1 MNKNSLIVAQN
12 IGYKINENK
21 LFHNISFD
29 INHGEALHIKGRNGS
44 GKSTLIRI
52 ILGITE
58 PVKGTLENKSTK
70 EICYLGHKN
79 ALKTYLT
86 LDDNIHLMQLGNS
99 EMLKSYLDKLEL
111 NKYRDV
117 TVSNLSFGQQKKL
130 ALLRVFLNNSDLII
144 LDEPFVGL
152 DDGALTVLTSF
163 LNNELDKNKSLV
175 FTSHIPCNI
184 NSKILEIPKKN
195 KHV

>member
-1 MNKNSLIVAQN
+1 MNNNSLIVAEN

-21 LFHNISFD
+21 LFHRMSFNID
-29 INHGEALHIKGRNGS
+29 RGEALHIKGSNGS

-52 ILGITE
+52 ILGITQ
-58 PVKGTLENKSTK
+58 PVKGTIENKSTK

-79 ALKTYLT
+79 ALKSYLT
-86 LDDNIHLMQLGNS
+86 LEDNINLMQLNNNM
-99 EMLKSYLDKLEL
+99 MLNDYLEKLEL
-111 NKYRDV
+111 KKYKDV

-152 DDGALTVLTSF
+152 DDSANSELTSF
-163 LNNELDKNKSLV
+163 LNNELEKNKSV
-175 FTSHIPCNI
+175 IFTSHIPCNI
-184 NSKILEIPKKN
+184 NSKIIEIP
-195 KHV
+195 

>member
-1 MNKNSLIVAQN
+1 MNKNSLIVAEN

-29 INHGEALHIKGRNGS
+29 IKQGEALHIKGRNGS

-70 EICYLGHKN
+70 EMCYIGHKN

-86 LDDNIHLMQLGNS
+86 LDDNINLMQLGNCD
-99 EMLKSYLDKLEL
+99 MLKSYLDKLEL

-152 DDGALTVLTSF
+152 DDGAHTVLTSF
-163 LNNELDKNKSLV
+163 LNDELNNNKSLV

-184 NSKILEIPKKN
+184 NSKILEIPK
-195 KHV
+195 

>member
-29 INHGEALHIKGRNGS
+29 IKHGEALHIKGRNGS

-86 LDDNIHLMQLGNS
+86 LDDNINLMQLTNCD
-99 EMLKSYLDKLEL
+99 MLKSYLDKLEL

-152 DDGALTVLTSF
+152 DDDAHTLLTAF
-163 LNNELDKNKSLV
+163 LNNELDENKSLV

-184 NSKILEIPKKN
+184 NSKILEIPK
-195 KHV
+195 

>member
-29 INHGEALHIKGRNGS
+29 IKHGEALHIKGRNGS

-86 LDDNIHLMQLGNS
+86 LDDNINLMQLGNS

-152 DDGALTVLTSF
+152 DDGALSILTSF
-163 LNNELDKNKSLV
+163 LNNELIKNKSLV

-184 NSKILEIPKKN
+184 NSKILEMPK
-195 KHV
+195 

>member
-29 INHGEALHIKGRNGS
+29 IKHGEALHIKGRNGS

-86 LDDNIHLMQLGNS
+86 LDDNINLMQLTNCD
-99 EMLKSYLDKLEL
+99 MLKSYLDKLEL

-152 DDGALTVLTSF
+152 DDGALSILTSF
-163 LNNELDKNKSLV
+163 LNNELNKNKSLV

-184 NSKILEIPKKN
+184 NSKILEIPK
-195 KHV
+195 

>member
-1 MNKNSLIVAQN
+1 MNNNSLIVAEN

-21 LFHNISFD
+21 LFHRMSFNI
-29 INHGEALHIKGRNGS
+29 NRGEALHIKGSNGS

-52 ILGITE
+52 ILGITQ
-58 PVKGTLENKSTK
+58 PVKGVIENKSTK

-79 ALKTYLT
+79 ALKSYLT
-86 LDDNIHLMQLGNS
+86 LEDNINLMQLNNNM
-99 EMLKSYLDKLEL
+99 MLNDYLEKLEL
-111 NKYRDV
+111 KKYKDV

-152 DDGALTVLTSF
+152 DDNANLELTTF
-163 LNNELDKNKSLV
+163 LNNELEKNKSV
-175 FTSHIPCNI
+175 IFTSHIPCNI
-184 NSKILEIPKKN
+184 NSKIIEIPQ
-195 KHV
+195 

>member
-12 IGYKINENK
+12 IGYKINENN

-29 INHGEALHIKGRNGS
+29 IKHGEALHIKGRNGS

-86 LDDNIHLMQLGNS
+86 LDDNINLMQLTNCD
-99 EMLKSYLDKLEL
+99 MLKSYLDKLEL

-152 DDGALTVLTSF
+152 DDGAHTVLTSF
-163 LNNELDKNKSLV
+163 LNNELDQNKSLV

-184 NSKILEIPKKN
+184 NSKVLEIPK
-195 KHV
+195 

>member
-1 MNKNSLIVAQN
+1 MNKNPVIVAQN

-29 INHGEALHIKGRNGS
+29 IKHGEALHIKGRNGS

-86 LDDNIHLMQLGNS
+86 LDDNINLMQLTNCD
-99 EMLKSYLDKLEL
+99 MLKSYLDKLEL

-152 DDGALTVLTSF
+152 DDGAHTVLTSF

-184 NSKILEIPKKN
+184 NSKILEIPK
-195 KHV
+195 

>member
-86 LDDNIHLMQLGNS
+86 LDDNINLMQLGNS

-152 DDGALTVLTSF
+152 DDGALSILTSF
-163 LNNELDKNKSLV
+163 LNNELNKNKSLV

-184 NSKILEIPKKN
+184 NSKILEMPK
-195 KHV
+195 

>member
-1 MNKNSLIVAQN
+1 MNKNSLIVAEN

-29 INHGEALHIKGRNGS
+29 IKQGEALHIKGRNGS
-44 GKSTLIRI
+44 GKSSLIRI

-70 EICYLGHKN
+70 EICYIGHKN

-86 LDDNIHLMQLGNS
+86 LDDNINLMQLGNCD
-99 EMLKSYLDKLEL
+99 MLKSYLDKLEL

-152 DDGALTVLTSF
+152 DDGAHTVLTSF
-163 LNNELDKNKSLV
+163 LNNELNNNKSLV

-184 NSKILEIPKKN
+184 NSKILEIPK
-195 KHV
+195 

>member
-29 INHGEALHIKGRNGS
+29 IKHGEALHIKGRNGS

-86 LDDNIHLMQLGNS
+86 LDDNINLMQLGNS

-152 DDGALTVLTSF
+152 DDGAHTVLASF
-163 LNNELDKNKSLV
+163 LNNELDQNKSLV

-184 NSKILEIPKKN
+184 NSKVLEIPK
-195 KHV
+195 

>member
-29 INHGEALHIKGRNGS
+29 IKNGEALHIKGRNGS

-86 LDDNIHLMQLGNS
+86 LDDNINLMQLTNCD
-99 EMLKSYLDKLEL
+99 MLKSYLDKLEL

-152 DDGALTVLTSF
+152 DDGAHTVLTSF

-184 NSKILEIPKKN
+184 NSKILEIPK
-195 KHV
+195 

>member
-29 INHGEALHIKGRNGS
+29 IKHGEALHIKGRNGS

-58 PVKGTLENKSTK
+58 PVKGTIENKSTK

-86 LDDNIHLMQLGNS
+86 LDDNINLMQLGNC
-99 EMLKSYLDKLEL
+99 EMLKFYLDKLEL

-144 LDEPFVGL
+144 LDEPLVGL
-152 DDGALTVLTSF
+152 DDGAHKVLTSF
-163 LNNELDKNKSLV
+163 LNDELNNNKSLV
-175 FTSHIPCNI
+175 FTSHMPCNI
-184 NSKILEIPKKN
+184 NSKILEIPK
-195 KHV
+195 

>member
-86 LDDNIHLMQLGNS
+86 LDDNINLMQLTNCD
-99 EMLKSYLDKLEL
+99 MLKSYLDKLEL

-152 DDGALTVLTSF
+152 DDGAHTVLTSF
-163 LNNELDKNKSLV
+163 LNSELDKNKSLV

-184 NSKILEIPKKN
+184 NSKILEIPK
-195 KHV
+195 

>member
-1 MNKNSLIVAQN
+1 MDKNSLIVAQN

-29 INHGEALHIKGRNGS
+29 IKHGEALHIKGRNGS

-86 LDDNIHLMQLGNS
+86 LDDNINLMQLGNCD
-99 EMLKSYLDKLEL
+99 MLKSYLDKLEL

-152 DDGALTVLTSF
+152 DDDAHTLLTAF
-163 LNNELDKNKSLV
+163 LNNELDENKSLV

-184 NSKILEIPKKN
+184 NSKVLEIPK
-195 KHV
+195 

>member
-1 MNKNSLIVAQN
+1 MNKNPLIVAQN

-29 INHGEALHIKGRNGS
+29 IKHGEALHIKGRNGS

-58 PVKGTLENKSTK
+58 PVKGTLENISTK

-86 LDDNIHLMQLGNS
+86 LDDNINLMQLTNCD
-99 EMLKSYLDKLEL
+99 MLKSYLDKLEL

-152 DDGALTVLTSF
+152 DDGAHTALTSF

-184 NSKILEIPKKN
+184 NSKILEIPK
-195 KHV
+195 

>member
-29 INHGEALHIKGRNGS
+29 IKHGEALHIKGRNGS

-86 LDDNIHLMQLGNS
+86 LDDNINLMQLTNCD
-99 EMLKSYLDKLEL
+99 MLKSYLDKLEL

-152 DDGALTVLTSF
+152 DDGAHTVLTSF

-184 NSKILEIPKKN
+184 NSKILEIPK
-195 KHV
+195 

>member
-1 MNKNSLIVAQN
+1 MNKNPLIVAQN

-29 INHGEALHIKGRNGS
+29 IKHGEALHIKGRNGS

-86 LDDNIHLMQLGNS
+86 LDDNIDLMQLTNCD
-99 EMLKSYLDKLEL
+99 MLKSYLDELEL

-152 DDGALTVLTSF
+152 DDGAHTVLTSF

-184 NSKILEIPKKN
+184 NSKILEIPK
-195 KHV
+195 

>member
-29 INHGEALHIKGRNGS
+29 IKHGEALHIKGRNGS

-70 EICYLGHKN
+70 ETCYLGHKN

-86 LDDNIHLMQLGNS
+86 LDDNINLMQLTNCD
-99 EMLKSYLDKLEL
+99 MLKSYLDKLEL

-152 DDGALTVLTSF
+152 DDGAHTVLTSF
-163 LNNELDKNKSLV
+163 LNNELDQNKSLV

-184 NSKILEIPKKN
+184 NSKILEIPK
-195 KHV
+195 